1 MARRGILF
9 MYASPASG
17 HQKAA
22 EAVINAMAD
31 LDPRIKCD
39 GVDTVGRAHPMIGRI
54 VSKMYIGML
63 KHTPEI
69 WDFLYDNPTVE
80 EATREI
86 REIINLIS
94 ANKVYSILK
103 QYRPRCIVCTQAVP
117 AATLASLKRRG
128 KLKIP
133 LVGIVT
139 DYGVHSYWLSRHI
152 DFYMVADEEIKR
164 KMVRQ
169 GIRESHILVTGI
181 PIDPSFTT
189 RVDKSIERI
198 RMGLDPYRPTIL
210 VMGGSRGLGPLA
222 DVVGAIRKVPAP
234 HQVIAVA
241 GNNKRIQ
248 KNLAKYFGDDP
259 RVKILGFT
267 KHMSRLMDASD
278 ILISKPGG
286 LTTAECLA
294 KGLPLIMFKPI
305 PGQEEYNAKFIQ
317 RHGAGEMAE
326 TLDQLAAAVKNFL
339 THPDHMHTVGENAR
353 LIGRPYAAY
362 ECAQAL
368 LKILDDEQGGRLP
381 KNFVGF
387 SGQEPASHP
396 HFSGAPMGL

>member
-1 MARRGILF
+1 

-22 EAVINAMAD
+22 EAVMNAMAD

-39 GVDTVGRAHPMIGRI
+39 GLDIVAHAHPMIGRI

-94 ANKVYSILK
+94 ANKIYQIMK
-103 QYRPRCIVCTQAVP
+103 EFRPRCIVCTQAVP

-128 KLKIP
+128 KIKIP

-139 DYGVHSYWLSRHI
+139 DFGAHSYWLSRSI
-152 DFYMVADEEIKR
+152 DLYMVADEEIKR
-164 KMVRQ
+164 KMIRQ
-169 GIRESHILVTGI
+169 GIKESHILVTGI
-181 PIDPSFTT
+181 PIDPAFTT

-198 RMGLDPYRPTIL
+198 RLGLDPYKPTLL

-222 DVVGAIRKVPAP
+222 DVVGALRKISVP
-234 HQVIAVA
+234 HQIIAVA

-248 KNLAKYFGDDP
+248 KNLTKHFGNDP

-267 KHMSRLMDASD
+267 KSMPHLMDASD
-278 ILISKPGG
+278 VMISKPGG

-294 KGLPLIMFKPI
+294 KGLPMVMFKPI
-305 PGQEEYNAKFIQ
+305 PGQEEYNAKYIQ
-317 RHGAGEMAE
+317 RHGAGEMVE
-326 TLDQLAAAVKNFL
+326 TLDQLAAAVKNWL
-339 THPDHMHTVGENAR
+339 THPDHLQKVGEKAR
-353 LIGRPYAAY
+353 FIGRPYAAY

-368 LKILDDEQGGRLP
+368 LKLLNEDSGNRLP
-381 KNFVGF
+381 KTFVGF
-387 SGQEPASHP
+387 SGHEPAAHS
-396 HFSGAPMGL
+396 LTL